1 MKGRQEQ
8 GDDGGISPPEGHLPP
23 ASPSSKAPSA
33 PISFLSLPLENDS
46 LEEPIA
52 KKKKPTTGRQEETWT
67 VQDMKVDA
75 LPAAPAEFR
84 MERGTAA

>member
-8 GDDGGISPPEGHLPP
+8 GEDVGISPPEGHLPP

-52 KKKKPTTGRQEETWT
+52 KKKTKTKAHYRQARR
-67 VQDMKVDA
+67 DMDS
-75 LPAAPAEFR
+75 PRRES
-84 MERGTAA
+84 

>member
-52 KKKKPTTGRQEETWT
+52 KKKKAHYRQARR
-67 VQDMKVDA
+67 DMDS
-75 LPAAPAEFR
+75 PRHES
-84 MERGTAA
+84 